1 MLVRLGVVA
10 CLFWL
15 HFAYATTLKI
25 INIVPFGS
33 SSVKI
38 LFNQEV
44 KKFKEVSLKNFK
56 SYLELEAILTI
67 PKKHYQ
73 FSKQSSITIA
83 QFSPKLARVVIS
95 HAPKMTY
102 EVKILKDKLY
112 VSIVEK
118 KPLVR
123 HQMAPKPP
131 KHHALKHPTPKPAPK
146 SIKKEAKE
154 KTPIKHAHS
163 KHAHS
168 PLNERSAK
176 KEIPKKEIPK
186 KEILKKEI
194 LKKEILKKEIPKK
207 EILKKEIPKK
217 EILKKEIPKKE
228 IPKKEILKKEIL
240 KKEILKK
247 EILKKEIPKKEILK
261 KEIPK
266 KEILKKEIP
275 KKEIPKKEILKKEIP
290 KKEILKKEILKK
302 EILKKEI
309 PKKEILKKEIPK
321 KEAENE
327 SKNQVFIAEKN
338 DTFIKTKRKK
348 HKKIVLDAGHGGKD
362 CGAMSANL
370 VCEKDIVLEVVK
382 FLHKELKKRGY
393 SVLLTRD
400 KDIYIDLVGRTEL
413 ANRKSADLFISV
425 HANSI
430 PKHSTSNAHGIETY
444 FLSTARSERARKVAE
459 QENKDDV
466 NLMDYFSKSLLLNS
480 LNTQRL
486 IVSNKLA
493 IDVQYGMLQS
503 IRKNY
508 PDVVDGGVREGPF
521 WVLAGALMPSI
532 LIEIGYNSHAIE
544 SKRIQSKP
552 YQKILAKG
560 IADGIDSFF
569 SKND

>member
-73 FSKQSSITIA
+73 FSKQSSITIV
-83 QFSPKLARVVIS
+83 QFSPKLARVVIGY
-95 HAPKMTY
+95 APKMTY
-102 EVKILKDKLY
+102 EVKIFKDKLY
-112 VSIVEK
+112 VSVVEK

-123 HQMAPKPP
+123 HQMAPNPP
-131 KHHALKHPTPKPAPK
+131 KHHALKHPTPKPTSK
-146 SIKKEAKE
+146 SIKKETKETKE

-186 KEILKKEI
+186 KEI
-194 LKKEILKKEIPKK
+194 P
-207 EILKKEIPKK
+207 
-217 EILKKEIPKKE
+217 KKEIPKKE
-228 IPKKEILKKEIL
+228 IPKKEI
-240 KKEILKK
+240 
-247 EILKKEIPKKEILK
+247 P
-261 KEIPK
+261 
-266 KEILKKEIP
+266 
-275 KKEIPKKEILKKEIP
+275 
-290 KKEILKKEILKK
+290 
-302 EILKKEI
+302 
-309 PKKEILKKEIPK
+309 KKEIPK

-338 DTFIKTKRKK
+338 DTSIKTKRKK

-400 KDIYIDLVGRTEL
+400 KDIYIDLVARTEL
-413 ANRKSADLFISV
+413 ANKKSADLFISV

-503 IRKNY
+503 VRKNY

>member
-1 MLVRLGVVA
+1 M
-10 CLFWL
+10 
-15 HFAYATTLKI
+15 HFACATTLKI

-38 LFNQEV
+38 SFNQEI

-102 EVKILKDKLY
+102 EIKILKDKLY

-118 KPLVR
+118 KPLTR
-123 HQMAPKPP
+123 HQMAPKPS
-131 KHHALKHPTPKPAPK
+131 KHHALKNQTPKPATK

-154 KTPIKHAHS
+154 AKEKTPTKHARS

-168 PLNERSAK
+168 QLNERSAK
-176 KEIPKKEIPK
+176 KEIPKKE
-186 KEILKKEI
+186 
-194 LKKEILKKEIPKK
+194 
-207 EILKKEIPKK
+207 
-217 EILKKEIPKKE
+217 
-228 IPKKEILKKEIL
+228 
-240 KKEILKK
+240 
-247 EILKKEIPKKEILK
+247 
-261 KEIPK
+261 
-266 KEILKKEIP
+266 
-275 KKEIPKKEILKKEIP
+275 
-290 KKEILKKEILKK
+290 
-302 EILKKEI
+302 
-309 PKKEILKKEIPK
+309 
-321 KEAENE
+321 AENE
-327 SKNQVFIAEKN
+327 GNNQVFIAEKN

-400 KDIYIDLVGRTEL
+400 KDIYIDLVARTEL
-413 ANRKSADLFISV
+413 ANKKSADLFISV

-430 PKHSTSNAHGIETY
+430 PKRSTSNAHGIETY

-459 QENKDDV
+459 QENKDNV

>member
-1 MLVRLGVVA
+1 M
-10 CLFWL
+10 WL

-25 INIVPFGS
+25 TNIVPFGS
-33 SSVKI
+33 SSVKVV
-38 LFNQEV
+38 FNQEI
-44 KKFKEVSLKNFK
+44 KKFKEVPLKNFK
-56 SYLELEAILTI
+56 SYLELEAVLTI

-73 FSKQSSITIA
+73 FSKQSFITIA
-83 QFSPKLARVVIS
+83 QFSPKLARVVIGY
-95 HAPKMTY
+95 APKMTY
-102 EVKILKDKLY
+102 EIKILKDKLY

-118 KPLVR
+118 KPLIR
-123 HQMAPKPP
+123 HQMALKPP
-131 KHHALKHPTPKPAPK
+131 KHHALKHTTPKPTPKP
-146 SIKKEAKE
+146 IKKEVKEVKE
-154 KTPIKHAHS
+154 KTPTKHAHS

-168 PLNERSAK
+168 PLNERSA
-176 KEIPKKEIPK
+176 
-186 KEILKKEI
+186 
-194 LKKEILKKEIPKK
+194 
-207 EILKKEIPKK
+207 
-217 EILKKEIPKKE
+217 
-228 IPKKEILKKEIL
+228 
-240 KKEILKK
+240 
-247 EILKKEIPKKEILK
+247 
-261 KEIPK
+261 
-266 KEILKKEIP
+266 
-275 KKEIPKKEILKKEIP
+275 
-290 KKEILKKEILKK
+290 
-302 EILKKEI
+302 
-309 PKKEILKKEIPK
+309 KKEIPK

-338 DTFIKTKRKK
+338 DTFIKTKHKK

-400 KDIYIDLVGRTEL
+400 KDIYIDLVARTEL
-413 ANRKSADLFISV
+413 ANKKSADLFISV

-430 PKHSTSNAHGIETY
+430 PKRSTSNAHGIETY

-466 NLMDYFSKSLLLNS
+466 NLMDYFSKSLFLNS

-503 IRKNY
+503 VRKNY

>member
-1 MLVRLGVVA
+1 M
-10 CLFWL
+10 

-25 INIVPFGS
+25 TNIVPFGS

-38 LFNQEV
+38 LFNQEI
-44 KKFKEVSLKNFK
+44 KKFKEVPLKNFK

-118 KPLVR
+118 KPLSR

-131 KHHALKHPTPKPAPK
+131 KHHALKHQALKPAPK
-146 SIKKEAKE
+146 SIKKEIKEVKE
-154 KTPIKHAHS
+154 KTPTKHARS

-168 PLNERSAK
+168 QLNERSA
-176 KEIPKKEIPK
+176 
-186 KEILKKEI
+186 
-194 LKKEILKKEIPKK
+194 
-207 EILKKEIPKK
+207 
-217 EILKKEIPKKE
+217 
-228 IPKKEILKKEIL
+228 
-240 KKEILKK
+240 
-247 EILKKEIPKKEILK
+247 
-261 KEIPK
+261 
-266 KEILKKEIP
+266 
-275 KKEIPKKEILKKEIP
+275 
-290 KKEILKKEILKK
+290 
-302 EILKKEI
+302 
-309 PKKEILKKEIPK
+309 KKEIPK

-338 DTFIKTKRKK
+338 DAFIKTKRKK

-400 KDIYIDLVGRTEL
+400 KDIYIDLVARTEL
-413 ANRKSADLFISV
+413 ANKKSADLFISV

-430 PKHSTSNAHGIETY
+430 PKRSTSNAHGIETY

-459 QENKDDV
+459 QENKDNV

>member
-10 CLFWL
+10 CLLWL
-15 HFAYATTLKI
+15 HFACATTLKI
-25 INIVPFGS
+25 TNIVPFGS

-38 LFNQEV
+38 SFNQEI
-44 KKFKEVSLKNFK
+44 KKFEEVPLKNFK
-56 SYLELEAILTI
+56 SYLELEAVLTI

-73 FSKQSSITIA
+73 FSKQSFITIA
-83 QFSPKLARVVIS
+83 QFSPKLARVVIGY
-95 HAPKMTY
+95 APKMTY
-102 EVKILKDKLY
+102 EIKILKDKLY

-118 KPLVR
+118 NPLIR

-131 KHHALKHPTPKPAPK
+131 KHHALKHPTPKP
-146 SIKKEAKE
+146 IKKEAKEAKE
-154 KTPIKHAHS
+154 KTPTKHAHS

-168 PLNERSAK
+168 QLNERSAK

-186 KEILKKEI
+186 KEI
-194 LKKEILKKEIPKK
+194 P
-207 EILKKEIPKK
+207 
-217 EILKKEIPKKE
+217 KKEIPKKE
-228 IPKKEILKKEIL
+228 IP
-240 KKEILKK
+240 
-247 EILKKEIPKKEILK
+247 
-261 KEIPK
+261 
-266 KEILKKEIP
+266 
-275 KKEIPKKEILKKEIP
+275 
-290 KKEILKKEILKK
+290 
-302 EILKKEI
+302 
-309 PKKEILKKEIPK
+309 KKEIPK

-338 DTFIKTKRKK
+338 DAFIKTKRKK

-400 KDIYIDLVGRTEL
+400 KDIYIDLVARTEL
-413 ANRKSADLFISV
+413 ANKKSADLFISV

-503 IRKNY
+503 VRKNY

>member
-10 CLFWL
+10 CLLWL

-25 INIVPFGS
+25 TNIVPFGS
-33 SSVKI
+33 SSVKMV
-38 LFNQEV
+38 FNQEI
-44 KKFKEVSLKNFK
+44 KKFKEVPLKNFK

-73 FSKQSSITIA
+73 FSKQSFITIA
-83 QFSPKLARVVIS
+83 QFSPKLARVVIGY
-95 HAPKMTY
+95 APKMTY
-102 EVKILKDKLY
+102 EIKILKNKLY

-118 KPLVR
+118 KPLIR
-123 HQMAPKPP
+123 HQMALKPP
-131 KHHALKHPTPKPAPK
+131 KHHALKHTTPKPTPKPIKKEAKK
-146 SIKKEAKE
+146 SKEAKE
-154 KTPIKHAHS
+154 KTPTKHAHS
-163 KHAHS
+163 KHVHS
-168 PLNERSAK
+168 PLNERSA
-176 KEIPKKEIPK
+176 
-186 KEILKKEI
+186 
-194 LKKEILKKEIPKK
+194 
-207 EILKKEIPKK
+207 
-217 EILKKEIPKKE
+217 
-228 IPKKEILKKEIL
+228 
-240 KKEILKK
+240 
-247 EILKKEIPKKEILK
+247 
-261 KEIPK
+261 
-266 KEILKKEIP
+266 
-275 KKEIPKKEILKKEIP
+275 
-290 KKEILKKEILKK
+290 
-302 EILKKEI
+302 
-309 PKKEILKKEIPK
+309 KKEIPK

-362 CGAMSANL
+362 CGAMSTNL

-400 KDIYIDLVGRTEL
+400 KDIYIDLVARTEL
-413 ANRKSADLFISV
+413 ANKKSADLFISV

-503 IRKNY
+503 VRKNY

>member
-38 LFNQEV
+38 SFNQEI

-118 KPLVR
+118 KPLTR

-131 KHHALKHPTPKPAPK
+131 KHRTLKHQTPKHQAPKPTPK

-154 KTPIKHAHS
+154 IKEKTPTKHARS
-163 KHAHS
+163 KHTHS
-168 PLNERSAK
+168 QLNERSA
-176 KEIPKKEIPK
+176 
-186 KEILKKEI
+186 
-194 LKKEILKKEIPKK
+194 
-207 EILKKEIPKK
+207 
-217 EILKKEIPKKE
+217 
-228 IPKKEILKKEIL
+228 
-240 KKEILKK
+240 
-247 EILKKEIPKKEILK
+247 
-261 KEIPK
+261 
-266 KEILKKEIP
+266 
-275 KKEIPKKEILKKEIP
+275 
-290 KKEILKKEILKK
+290 
-302 EILKKEI
+302 
-309 PKKEILKKEIPK
+309 KKEIPK

-338 DTFIKTKRKK
+338 DAFIKTKRKK

-400 KDIYIDLVGRTEL
+400 KDIYIDLVARTEL
-413 ANRKSADLFISV
+413 ANKKSADLFISV

-430 PKHSTSNAHGIETY
+430 PKRSTSNAHGIETY

-459 QENKDDV
+459 QENKDNV

-486 IVSNKLA
+486 VVSNKLA

-503 IRKNY
+503 VRKNY

>member
-10 CLFWL
+10 CLLWL

-25 INIVPFGS
+25 INVVPFGS

-38 LFNQEV
+38 VFNQEV
-44 KKFKEVSLKNFK
+44 KKFKEVSFKNFK

-123 HQMAPKPP
+123 HQMAPNPP

-154 KTPIKHAHS
+154 KTPTKHARS

-168 PLNERSAK
+168 PLNERNA
-176 KEIPKKEIPK
+176 
-186 KEILKKEI
+186 
-194 LKKEILKKEIPKK
+194 
-207 EILKKEIPKK
+207 
-217 EILKKEIPKKE
+217 
-228 IPKKEILKKEIL
+228 KKEILKKEIL

-247 EILKKEIPKKEILK
+247 EIL
-261 KEIPK
+261 
-266 KEILKKEIP
+266 
-275 KKEIPKKEILKKEIP
+275 
-290 KKEILKKEILKK
+290 
-302 EILKKEI
+302 
-309 PKKEILKKEIPK
+309 K

-400 KDIYIDLVGRTEL
+400 KDIYIDLVARTEL
-413 ANRKSADLFISV
+413 ANKKSADLFISV

-430 PKHSTSNAHGIETY
+430 PKRSTSNAHGIETY

>member
-1 MLVRLGVVA
+1 M
-10 CLFWL
+10 

-33 SSVKI
+33 SNVKI
-38 LFNQEV
+38 SFNQEI

-118 KPLVR
+118 KPLAK

-146 SIKKEAKE
+146 SIKKETKEAKE
-154 KTPIKHAHS
+154 KTPTKHAHS
-163 KHAHS
+163 KHTHS
-168 PLNERSAK
+168 QLNERSAK

-186 KEILKKEI
+186 KEI
-194 LKKEILKKEIPKK
+194 P
-207 EILKKEIPKK
+207 
-217 EILKKEIPKKE
+217 
-228 IPKKEILKKEIL
+228 
-240 KKEILKK
+240 
-247 EILKKEIPKKEILK
+247 
-261 KEIPK
+261 
-266 KEILKKEIP
+266 
-275 KKEIPKKEILKKEIP
+275 
-290 KKEILKKEILKK
+290 
-302 EILKKEI
+302 
-309 PKKEILKKEIPK
+309 KKEIPK

-338 DTFIKTKRKK
+338 DAFIKTKRKK

-400 KDIYIDLVGRTEL
+400 KDIYIDLVVRTEL
-413 ANRKSADLFISV
+413 ANKKSADLFISV

-430 PKHSTSNAHGIETY
+430 PKRSTSNAHGIETY

-459 QENKDDV
+459 QENKDNV

>member
-25 INIVPFGS
+25 TNIVPFGS

-38 LFNQEV
+38 VFNQEV

-56 SYLELEAILTI
+56 SYLELEAVLTI

-73 FSKQSSITIA
+73 FSKQSFITIA
-83 QFSPKLARVVIS
+83 QFSPKLARVVIGY
-95 HAPKMTY
+95 APKMTY
-102 EVKILKDKLY
+102 EIKILKDKLY
-112 VSIVEK
+112 ISIVEK
-118 KPLVR
+118 KPLTR
-123 HQMAPKPP
+123 HQMTPKPP
-131 KHHALKHPTPKPAPK
+131 KHHALKHTTPKPTPKP
-146 SIKKEAKE
+146 IKKEAKKSKETKE
-154 KTPIKHAHS
+154 KTPTKHAHS

-186 KEILKKEI
+186 KEI
-194 LKKEILKKEIPKK
+194 P
-207 EILKKEIPKK
+207 
-217 EILKKEIPKKE
+217 KKEIPKKE
-228 IPKKEILKKEIL
+228 IP
-240 KKEILKK
+240 
-247 EILKKEIPKKEILK
+247 
-261 KEIPK
+261 
-266 KEILKKEIP
+266 
-275 KKEIPKKEILKKEIP
+275 
-290 KKEILKKEILKK
+290 
-302 EILKKEI
+302 
-309 PKKEILKKEIPK
+309 KKEIPK

-338 DTFIKTKRKK
+338 DTLIKTKRKK

-400 KDIYIDLVGRTEL
+400 KDIYIDLVARTEL
-413 ANRKSADLFISV
+413 ANKKSADLFISV

-466 NLMDYFSKSLLLNS
+466 NLMDYFSKSLFLNS

-503 IRKNY
+503 VRKNY

>member
-44 KKFKEVSLKNFK
+44 KKFKEVSLKSFK

-73 FSKQSSITIA
+73 FSKQSFITIA

-102 EVKILKDKLY
+102 EIKILKDKLY

-131 KHHALKHPTPKPAPK
+131 KHHALKHPTPKPTPK

-163 KHAHS
+163 KHVHS
-168 PLNERSAK
+168 PLNERSA
-176 KEIPKKEIPK
+176 
-186 KEILKKEI
+186 
-194 LKKEILKKEIPKK
+194 
-207 EILKKEIPKK
+207 
-217 EILKKEIPKKE
+217 
-228 IPKKEILKKEIL
+228 
-240 KKEILKK
+240 
-247 EILKKEIPKKEILK
+247 
-261 KEIPK
+261 
-266 KEILKKEIP
+266 
-275 KKEIPKKEILKKEIP
+275 
-290 KKEILKKEILKK
+290 
-302 EILKKEI
+302 
-309 PKKEILKKEIPK
+309 KKEIPK

-338 DTFIKTKRKK
+338 DAFSKTKRKK

-430 PKHSTSNAHGIETY
+430 PKRSTSNAHGIETY

-503 IRKNY
+503 VRKNY

>member
-1 MLVRLGVVA
+1 M
-10 CLFWL
+10 

-25 INIVPFGS
+25 TNIVPFGS

-38 LFNQEV
+38 SFNQEI

-73 FSKQSSITIA
+73 FSKQSSITIV

-118 KPLVR
+118 KPLSR

-131 KHHALKHPTPKPAPK
+131 KHHALKHQAPKPAPK
-146 SIKKEAKE
+146 SIKKEVKEVKE
-154 KTPIKHAHS
+154 KTPTKHARS

-168 PLNERSAK
+168 QLNERSA
-176 KEIPKKEIPK
+176 
-186 KEILKKEI
+186 
-194 LKKEILKKEIPKK
+194 
-207 EILKKEIPKK
+207 
-217 EILKKEIPKKE
+217 
-228 IPKKEILKKEIL
+228 
-240 KKEILKK
+240 
-247 EILKKEIPKKEILK
+247 
-261 KEIPK
+261 
-266 KEILKKEIP
+266 
-275 KKEIPKKEILKKEIP
+275 
-290 KKEILKKEILKK
+290 
-302 EILKKEI
+302 
-309 PKKEILKKEIPK
+309 KKEIPK

-338 DTFIKTKRKK
+338 DAFIKTKHKK

-393 SVLLTRD
+393 GVLLTRD
-400 KDIYIDLVGRTEL
+400 KDIYIDLVARTEL

-430 PKHSTSNAHGIETY
+430 PKRSTSNAHGIETY

-459 QENKDDV
+459 QENKDNV

-503 IRKNY
+503 VRKNY

>member
-1 MLVRLGVVA
+1 M
-10 CLFWL
+10 
-15 HFAYATTLKI
+15 
-25 INIVPFGS
+25 PFGS
-33 SSVKI
+33 SSVKMV
-38 LFNQEV
+38 FNQEV

-56 SYLELEAILTI
+56 SYLELEAVLTI

-73 FSKQSSITIA
+73 FSKQSFITIA
-83 QFSPKLARVVIS
+83 QFSPKLARVVIGY
-95 HAPKMTY
+95 APKMTY

-118 KPLVR
+118 KPLIR

-131 KHHALKHPTPKPAPK
+131 KHHVLKHQTPKPTPKP
-146 SIKKEAKE
+146 IKKEAKKSKDTKE

-186 KEILKKEI
+186 KEI
-194 LKKEILKKEIPKK
+194 P
-207 EILKKEIPKK
+207 
-217 EILKKEIPKKE
+217 KKEIPKKE
-228 IPKKEILKKEIL
+228 IP
-240 KKEILKK
+240 
-247 EILKKEIPKKEILK
+247 
-261 KEIPK
+261 
-266 KEILKKEIP
+266 
-275 KKEIPKKEILKKEIP
+275 
-290 KKEILKKEILKK
+290 
-302 EILKKEI
+302 
-309 PKKEILKKEIPK
+309 KKEIPK

-400 KDIYIDLVGRTEL
+400 KDIYIDLVARTEL
-413 ANRKSADLFISV
+413 ANKKGADLFISV

-430 PKHSTSNAHGIETY
+430 PKRSTSNAHGIETY

-466 NLMDYFSKSLLLNS
+466 NLMDYFSKSLFLNS

-503 IRKNY
+503 VRKNY

>member
-38 LFNQEV
+38 SFNQEI

-118 KPLVR
+118 KPLTR

-131 KHHALKHPTPKPAPK
+131 KHHVLKHPTPKPAPK

-154 KTPIKHAHS
+154 AKEKMPTKHARS
-163 KHAHS
+163 KHTHS
-168 PLNERSAK
+168 RWNERSA
-176 KEIPKKEIPK
+176 
-186 KEILKKEI
+186 
-194 LKKEILKKEIPKK
+194 
-207 EILKKEIPKK
+207 
-217 EILKKEIPKKE
+217 
-228 IPKKEILKKEIL
+228 
-240 KKEILKK
+240 
-247 EILKKEIPKKEILK
+247 
-261 KEIPK
+261 
-266 KEILKKEIP
+266 
-275 KKEIPKKEILKKEIP
+275 
-290 KKEILKKEILKK
+290 
-302 EILKKEI
+302 
-309 PKKEILKKEIPK
+309 KKEIPK

-338 DTFIKTKRKK
+338 DAFIKPQRKK

-413 ANRKSADLFISV
+413 ANKKSADLFISV

-430 PKHSTSNAHGIETY
+430 PKRSTSNAHGIETY

-503 IRKNY
+503 VRKNY

>member
-10 CLFWL
+10 CLLWL
-15 HFAYATTLKI
+15 HFACATTLKI
-25 INIVPFGS
+25 TNIVPFGS

-44 KKFKEVSLKNFK
+44 KKFKEVPLKNFK
-56 SYLELEAILTI
+56 SYLELEAVLTI

-73 FSKQSSITIA
+73 FSKQSFITIA
-83 QFSPKLARVVIS
+83 QFSPKLARVVIGY
-95 HAPKMTY
+95 APKMTY
-102 EVKILKDKLY
+102 EIKILKDKLY

-118 KPLVR
+118 KPLIR
-123 HQMAPKPP
+123 HQMVLKPP
-131 KHHALKHPTPKPAPK
+131 KHHALKHTTPKPTPKP
-146 SIKKEAKE
+146 IKKEAKKSKETKE
-154 KTPIKHAHS
+154 KTPTKHAHS

-176 KEIPKKEIPK
+176 KEIPKKE
-186 KEILKKEI
+186 
-194 LKKEILKKEIPKK
+194 
-207 EILKKEIPKK
+207 
-217 EILKKEIPKKE
+217 
-228 IPKKEILKKEIL
+228 
-240 KKEILKK
+240 
-247 EILKKEIPKKEILK
+247 
-261 KEIPK
+261 
-266 KEILKKEIP
+266 
-275 KKEIPKKEILKKEIP
+275 
-290 KKEILKKEILKK
+290 
-302 EILKKEI
+302 
-309 PKKEILKKEIPK
+309 
-321 KEAENE
+321 AENE

-338 DTFIKTKRKK
+338 DTSIKTKRKK

-400 KDIYIDLVGRTEL
+400 KDIYIDLVARTEL
-413 ANRKSADLFISV
+413 ANKKSADLFISV

-430 PKHSTSNAHGIETY
+430 PKRSTSNAHGIETY

-466 NLMDYFSKSLLLNS
+466 NLMDYFSKSLFLNS

-503 IRKNY
+503 VRKNY

>member
-10 CLFWL
+10 CLLWL
-15 HFAYATTLKI
+15 HFACATTLKI

-38 LFNQEV
+38 SFNQEV
-44 KKFKEVSLKNFK
+44 KKFKEVPLKNFK

-73 FSKQSSITIA
+73 FSKQSFITIA
-83 QFSPKLARVVIS
+83 QFSPKLARVVIGY
-95 HAPKMTY
+95 APKMTY
-102 EVKILKDKLY
+102 EIKILKDKLY

-118 KPLVR
+118 KPLAR
-123 HQMAPKPP
+123 HQMVLKPP
-131 KHHALKHPTPKPAPK
+131 KHHALKHTTPKPTPKP
-146 SIKKEAKE
+146 IKKEAKKSKETKE
-154 KTPIKHAHS
+154 KTPTKHAHS

-176 KEIPKKEIPK
+176 KEIPKKE
-186 KEILKKEI
+186 
-194 LKKEILKKEIPKK
+194 
-207 EILKKEIPKK
+207 
-217 EILKKEIPKKE
+217 
-228 IPKKEILKKEIL
+228 
-240 KKEILKK
+240 
-247 EILKKEIPKKEILK
+247 
-261 KEIPK
+261 
-266 KEILKKEIP
+266 
-275 KKEIPKKEILKKEIP
+275 
-290 KKEILKKEILKK
+290 
-302 EILKKEI
+302 
-309 PKKEILKKEIPK
+309 
-321 KEAENE
+321 AENE
-327 SKNQVFIAEKN
+327 GKNQVFIAEKN
-338 DTFIKTKRKK
+338 DTSIKTKRKK

-413 ANRKSADLFISV
+413 ANKKSADLFISV

-430 PKHSTSNAHGIETY
+430 PKRSTSNAHGIETY

-466 NLMDYFSKSLLLNS
+466 NLMDYFSKSLFLNS

>member
-1 MLVRLGVVA
+1 M
-10 CLFWL
+10 

-38 LFNQEV
+38 SFNQEI

-67 PKKHYQ
+67 PKKYYQ

-112 VSIVEK
+112 VSIMEK
-118 KPLVR
+118 KPLTR

-131 KHHALKHPTPKPAPK
+131 KHRTLKHPTPKPAPK

-154 KTPIKHAHS
+154 VKEKTPTKHARS

-168 PLNERSAK
+168 QLNERSA
-176 KEIPKKEIPK
+176 
-186 KEILKKEI
+186 
-194 LKKEILKKEIPKK
+194 
-207 EILKKEIPKK
+207 
-217 EILKKEIPKKE
+217 
-228 IPKKEILKKEIL
+228 
-240 KKEILKK
+240 
-247 EILKKEIPKKEILK
+247 
-261 KEIPK
+261 
-266 KEILKKEIP
+266 
-275 KKEIPKKEILKKEIP
+275 
-290 KKEILKKEILKK
+290 
-302 EILKKEI
+302 
-309 PKKEILKKEIPK
+309 KKEIPK

-338 DTFIKTKRKK
+338 DASIKTKRKK

-400 KDIYIDLVGRTEL
+400 KDIYIDLVARTEL
-413 ANRKSADLFISV
+413 ANKKSADLFISV

-430 PKHSTSNAHGIETY
+430 PKRSTSNAHGIETY

-466 NLMDYFSKSLLLNS
+466 NLMDYFSRSLLLNS

-486 IVSNKLA
+486 IISNKLA

>member
-33 SSVKI
+33 SSVKMV
-38 LFNQEV
+38 FNQEI

-56 SYLELEAILTI
+56 SYLELEAVLTI

-102 EVKILKDKLY
+102 EIKILKDKLY

-118 KPLVR
+118 KPLTK
-123 HQMAPKPP
+123 HKIAPKPP
-131 KHHALKHPTPKPAPK
+131 KHPKHHDALKHQAPKPTPKP
-146 SIKKEAKE
+146 IKKEAKE
-154 KTPIKHAHS
+154 AKEKTLIKHAHS
-163 KHAHS
+163 KHVHS

-176 KEIPKKEIPK
+176 KEIPKKE
-186 KEILKKEI
+186 
-194 LKKEILKKEIPKK
+194 
-207 EILKKEIPKK
+207 
-217 EILKKEIPKKE
+217 
-228 IPKKEILKKEIL
+228 
-240 KKEILKK
+240 
-247 EILKKEIPKKEILK
+247 
-261 KEIPK
+261 
-266 KEILKKEIP
+266 
-275 KKEIPKKEILKKEIP
+275 
-290 KKEILKKEILKK
+290 
-302 EILKKEI
+302 
-309 PKKEILKKEIPK
+309 
-321 KEAENE
+321 AENE
-327 SKNQVFIAEKN
+327 GKNPIFIAEKN

-430 PKHSTSNAHGIETY
+430 PKRSTSNAHGIETY

-466 NLMDYFSKSLLLNS
+466 NLMDYFSKSLFLNS

-503 IRKNY
+503 VRKNY

>member
-10 CLFWL
+10 CLLWL

-25 INIVPFGS
+25 TNIVPFGS

-38 LFNQEV
+38 SFNQEV

-56 SYLELEAILTI
+56 SYLELEAVLTI

-83 QFSPKLARVVIS
+83 QFSPKLARVVIGY
-95 HAPKMTY
+95 APKMTY
-102 EVKILKDKLY
+102 EIKILKDKLY

-118 KPLVR
+118 KPLIR
-123 HQMAPKPP
+123 HQMVLKPP
-131 KHHALKHPTPKPAPK
+131 KHHALKHTTPKPTPKP
-146 SIKKEAKE
+146 IKKEAKKSKDTKE
-154 KTPIKHAHS
+154 KTPTKHARS

-186 KEILKKEI
+186 KEI
-194 LKKEILKKEIPKK
+194 P
-207 EILKKEIPKK
+207 
-217 EILKKEIPKKE
+217 
-228 IPKKEILKKEIL
+228 
-240 KKEILKK
+240 
-247 EILKKEIPKKEILK
+247 
-261 KEIPK
+261 
-266 KEILKKEIP
+266 
-275 KKEIPKKEILKKEIP
+275 
-290 KKEILKKEILKK
+290 
-302 EILKKEI
+302 
-309 PKKEILKKEIPK
+309 KKEIPK

-400 KDIYIDLVGRTEL
+400 KDIYIDLVARTEL
-413 ANRKSADLFISV
+413 ANKKSADLFISV

-503 IRKNY
+503 VRKNY

>member
-10 CLFWL
+10 CLLWL

-25 INIVPFGS
+25 TNIVPFGS

-38 LFNQEV
+38 SFNQEV

-56 SYLELEAILTI
+56 SYLELEAVLTI

-73 FSKQSSITIA
+73 FSKQSFITIA

-102 EVKILKDKLY
+102 EIKILKDKLY

-118 KPLVR
+118 KPLIR
-123 HQMAPKPP
+123 HQMALKPP
-131 KHHALKHPTPKPAPK
+131 KHHALKHQVPKPTPKP
-146 SIKKEAKE
+146 IKKEAKKSKE
-154 KTPIKHAHS
+154 KTLTKHVHS
-163 KHAHS
+163 KHVHS
-168 PLNERSAK
+168 PLNERSA
-176 KEIPKKEIPK
+176 
-186 KEILKKEI
+186 
-194 LKKEILKKEIPKK
+194 
-207 EILKKEIPKK
+207 
-217 EILKKEIPKKE
+217 
-228 IPKKEILKKEIL
+228 
-240 KKEILKK
+240 
-247 EILKKEIPKKEILK
+247 
-261 KEIPK
+261 
-266 KEILKKEIP
+266 
-275 KKEIPKKEILKKEIP
+275 
-290 KKEILKKEILKK
+290 
-302 EILKKEI
+302 
-309 PKKEILKKEIPK
+309 KKEIPK

-338 DTFIKTKRKK
+338 DTSIKTKRKK

-400 KDIYIDLVGRTEL
+400 KDIYIDLVARTEL
-413 ANRKSADLFISV
+413 ANKKGADLFISV

-430 PKHSTSNAHGIETY
+430 PKRSTSNAHGIETY

-466 NLMDYFSKSLLLNS
+466 NLMDYFSKSLFLNS

-503 IRKNY
+503 VRKNY

>member
-25 INIVPFGS
+25 TNIVPFGS
-33 SSVKI
+33 SSVKMV
-38 LFNQEV
+38 FNQEI

-73 FSKQSSITIA
+73 FSKQSFITIA
-83 QFSPKLARVVIS
+83 QFSPKLARVVIGY
-95 HAPKMTY
+95 APKMTY
-102 EVKILKDKLY
+102 EIKVLKDKLY

-123 HQMAPKPP
+123 HQMVLKPP
-131 KHHALKHPTPKPAPK
+131 KHHALKHQTLKPAPK
-146 SIKKEAKE
+146 PIKKEAKKSKDTKE

-163 KHAHS
+163 KHVHS
-168 PLNERSAK
+168 PLNERSA
-176 KEIPKKEIPK
+176 
-186 KEILKKEI
+186 
-194 LKKEILKKEIPKK
+194 
-207 EILKKEIPKK
+207 
-217 EILKKEIPKKE
+217 
-228 IPKKEILKKEIL
+228 
-240 KKEILKK
+240 
-247 EILKKEIPKKEILK
+247 
-261 KEIPK
+261 
-266 KEILKKEIP
+266 
-275 KKEIPKKEILKKEIP
+275 
-290 KKEILKKEILKK
+290 
-302 EILKKEI
+302 
-309 PKKEILKKEIPK
+309 KKEIPK

-338 DTFIKTKRKK
+338 DTLIKTKRKK

-400 KDIYIDLVGRTEL
+400 KDIYIDLVARTEL
-413 ANRKSADLFISV
+413 ANKKSADLFISV

-466 NLMDYFSKSLLLNS
+466 NLMDYFSKSLFLNS

-503 IRKNY
+503 VRKNY

>member
-38 LFNQEV
+38 SFNQEI

-83 QFSPKLARVVIS
+83 QFSPKLVRVVIS

-118 KPLVR
+118 KPLTR

-131 KHHALKHPTPKPAPK
+131 KHHALKHQTPKPAPK

-154 KTPIKHAHS
+154 IKEKTPTKHARS
-163 KHAHS
+163 KHTHS
-168 PLNERSAK
+168 QLNERSA
-176 KEIPKKEIPK
+176 
-186 KEILKKEI
+186 
-194 LKKEILKKEIPKK
+194 
-207 EILKKEIPKK
+207 
-217 EILKKEIPKKE
+217 
-228 IPKKEILKKEIL
+228 
-240 KKEILKK
+240 
-247 EILKKEIPKKEILK
+247 
-261 KEIPK
+261 
-266 KEILKKEIP
+266 
-275 KKEIPKKEILKKEIP
+275 
-290 KKEILKKEILKK
+290 
-302 EILKKEI
+302 
-309 PKKEILKKEIPK
+309 KKEIPK

-338 DTFIKTKRKK
+338 DAFIKTKRKK

-400 KDIYIDLVGRTEL
+400 KDIYIDLVARTEL
-413 ANRKSADLFISV
+413 ANKKSADLFISV

-430 PKHSTSNAHGIETY
+430 PKRSTSNAHGIETY

-459 QENKDDV
+459 QENKDNV

-503 IRKNY
+503 VRKNY

>member
-1 MLVRLGVVA
+1 M
-10 CLFWL
+10 
-15 HFAYATTLKI
+15 HFACATTLKI

-38 LFNQEV
+38 SFNQEI

-112 VSIVEK
+112 VSIMEK
-118 KPLVR
+118 KPLTR

-131 KHHALKHPTPKPAPK
+131 KHRTLKHQTPKPAPK

-154 KTPIKHAHS
+154 VKEKTPTKHAHS

-168 PLNERSAK
+168 QLNERSA
-176 KEIPKKEIPK
+176 
-186 KEILKKEI
+186 
-194 LKKEILKKEIPKK
+194 
-207 EILKKEIPKK
+207 
-217 EILKKEIPKKE
+217 
-228 IPKKEILKKEIL
+228 
-240 KKEILKK
+240 
-247 EILKKEIPKKEILK
+247 
-261 KEIPK
+261 
-266 KEILKKEIP
+266 
-275 KKEIPKKEILKKEIP
+275 
-290 KKEILKKEILKK
+290 
-302 EILKKEI
+302 
-309 PKKEILKKEIPK
+309 KKEIPK

-338 DTFIKTKRKK
+338 DASIKTKRKK

-400 KDIYIDLVGRTEL
+400 KDIYIDLVARTEL
-413 ANRKSADLFISV
+413 ANKKSADLFISV

-430 PKHSTSNAHGIETY
+430 PKRSTSNAHGIETY

-459 QENKDDV
+459 QENKDNV

-503 IRKNY
+503 VRKNY

>member
-25 INIVPFGS
+25 TNIVPFGS

-38 LFNQEV
+38 VFNQEV
-44 KKFKEVSLKNFK
+44 KKFKEVPLKNFK
-56 SYLELEAILTI
+56 SYLELEAVLTI

-73 FSKQSSITIA
+73 FSKQSFITIA
-83 QFSPKLARVVIS
+83 QFSPKLARVVIGY
-95 HAPKMTY
+95 APKMTY
-102 EVKILKDKLY
+102 EVKILKNKLY

-118 KPLVR
+118 KPLIR
-123 HQMAPKPP
+123 HQMALKPP
-131 KHHALKHPTPKPAPK
+131 KHHALKHTTPKPAPK
-146 SIKKEAKE
+146 PIKKEAKE
-154 KTPIKHAHS
+154 VKEKTPTKHAHS

-168 PLNERSAK
+168 PLNERNA
-176 KEIPKKEIPK
+176 
-186 KEILKKEI
+186 
-194 LKKEILKKEIPKK
+194 
-207 EILKKEIPKK
+207 
-217 EILKKEIPKKE
+217 
-228 IPKKEILKKEIL
+228 
-240 KKEILKK
+240 
-247 EILKKEIPKKEILK
+247 
-261 KEIPK
+261 
-266 KEILKKEIP
+266 
-275 KKEIPKKEILKKEIP
+275 
-290 KKEILKKEILKK
+290 
-302 EILKKEI
+302 
-309 PKKEILKKEIPK
+309 KKEIPK

-327 SKNQVFIAEKN
+327 SKNQVFIAERN

-400 KDIYIDLVGRTEL
+400 KDIYIDLVARTEL
-413 ANRKSADLFISV
+413 ANKKSADLFISV

-430 PKHSTSNAHGIETY
+430 PKRSTSNAHGIETY

-466 NLMDYFSKSLLLNS
+466 NLMDYFSKSLFLNS

-503 IRKNY
+503 VRKNY

>member
-1 MLVRLGVVA
+1 M
-10 CLFWL
+10 

-38 LFNQEV
+38 SFNQEI

-73 FSKQSSITIA
+73 FSKQSFITIA
-83 QFSPKLARVVIS
+83 QFSPKLVRVVIS

-118 KPLVR
+118 KPLSR

-154 KTPIKHAHS
+154 AKEKTPTKHACS

-168 PLNERSAK
+168 QWNERSA
-176 KEIPKKEIPK
+176 
-186 KEILKKEI
+186 
-194 LKKEILKKEIPKK
+194 
-207 EILKKEIPKK
+207 
-217 EILKKEIPKKE
+217 
-228 IPKKEILKKEIL
+228 
-240 KKEILKK
+240 
-247 EILKKEIPKKEILK
+247 
-261 KEIPK
+261 
-266 KEILKKEIP
+266 
-275 KKEIPKKEILKKEIP
+275 
-290 KKEILKKEILKK
+290 
-302 EILKKEI
+302 
-309 PKKEILKKEIPK
+309 KKEIPK

-400 KDIYIDLVGRTEL
+400 KDIYIDLVARTEL
-413 ANRKSADLFISV
+413 ANKKSADLFISV

-430 PKHSTSNAHGIETY
+430 PKRSTSNAHGIETY

-459 QENKDDV
+459 QENKDNV

-503 IRKNY
+503 VRKNY

>member
-1 MLVRLGVVA
+1 M
-10 CLFWL
+10 

-25 INIVPFGS
+25 TNIVPFGS
-33 SSVKI
+33 SSVKMV
-38 LFNQEV
+38 FNQEI
-44 KKFKEVSLKNFK
+44 KKFKEVPLKNFK

-73 FSKQSSITIA
+73 FSKQSFITIA
-83 QFSPKLARVVIS
+83 QFSPKLARVVIGY
-95 HAPKMTY
+95 APKMTY
-102 EVKILKDKLY
+102 EIKILKNKLY

-118 KPLVR
+118 KPLIR
-123 HQMAPKPP
+123 HQIAPKPP
-131 KHHALKHPTPKPAPK
+131 KHHALKHQKPKPAPK
-146 SIKKEAKE
+146 PIKKEAKKSKEAKE
-154 KTPIKHAHS
+154 KTPTKHAHS
-163 KHAHS
+163 KHVHS
-168 PLNERSAK
+168 PLNERSA
-176 KEIPKKEIPK
+176 
-186 KEILKKEI
+186 
-194 LKKEILKKEIPKK
+194 
-207 EILKKEIPKK
+207 
-217 EILKKEIPKKE
+217 
-228 IPKKEILKKEIL
+228 
-240 KKEILKK
+240 
-247 EILKKEIPKKEILK
+247 
-261 KEIPK
+261 
-266 KEILKKEIP
+266 
-275 KKEIPKKEILKKEIP
+275 
-290 KKEILKKEILKK
+290 
-302 EILKKEI
+302 
-309 PKKEILKKEIPK
+309 KKEIPK

-327 SKNQVFIAEKN
+327 SKNQVFIIEKN

-430 PKHSTSNAHGIETY
+430 PKRSTSNAHGIETY

-508 PDVVDGGVREGPF
+508 PDVMDGGVREGPF

>member
-1 MLVRLGVVA
+1 M
-10 CLFWL
+10 

-38 LFNQEV
+38 SFNQEI

-118 KPLVR
+118 KPLSR

-131 KHHALKHPTPKPAPK
+131 KHQTLKHQAPKPAPK

-154 KTPIKHAHS
+154 AKEKTPTKHARS
-163 KHAHS
+163 KHTHS
-168 PLNERSAK
+168 QLNERSAK
-176 KEIPKKEIPK
+176 KEIPKKE
-186 KEILKKEI
+186 
-194 LKKEILKKEIPKK
+194 
-207 EILKKEIPKK
+207 
-217 EILKKEIPKKE
+217 
-228 IPKKEILKKEIL
+228 
-240 KKEILKK
+240 
-247 EILKKEIPKKEILK
+247 
-261 KEIPK
+261 
-266 KEILKKEIP
+266 
-275 KKEIPKKEILKKEIP
+275 
-290 KKEILKKEILKK
+290 
-302 EILKKEI
+302 
-309 PKKEILKKEIPK
+309 
-321 KEAENE
+321 AENE
-327 SKNQVFIAEKN
+327 GKNQVFIAEKN
-338 DTFIKTKRKK
+338 DAFIKTKRKK

-400 KDIYIDLVGRTEL
+400 KDIYIDLVARTEL
-413 ANRKSADLFISV
+413 ANKKSADLFISV

-430 PKHSTSNAHGIETY
+430 PKRSTSNAHGIETY

-459 QENKDDV
+459 QENKDNV

>member
-15 HFAYATTLKI
+15 HFACATTLKI

-38 LFNQEV
+38 SFNQEI

-102 EVKILKDKLY
+102 EIKILKDKLY

-118 KPLVR
+118 KPLTR

-131 KHHALKHPTPKPAPK
+131 KHHVLKHPTPKPAPK

-154 KTPIKHAHS
+154 IKEKTPTKHAHS
-163 KHAHS
+163 KHTHS
-168 PLNERSAK
+168 QLNERST
-176 KEIPKKEIPK
+176 
-186 KEILKKEI
+186 
-194 LKKEILKKEIPKK
+194 
-207 EILKKEIPKK
+207 
-217 EILKKEIPKKE
+217 
-228 IPKKEILKKEIL
+228 
-240 KKEILKK
+240 
-247 EILKKEIPKKEILK
+247 
-261 KEIPK
+261 
-266 KEILKKEIP
+266 
-275 KKEIPKKEILKKEIP
+275 
-290 KKEILKKEILKK
+290 
-302 EILKKEI
+302 
-309 PKKEILKKEIPK
+309 KKEIPK

-327 SKNQVFIAEKN
+327 GKNQVFIAEKN
-338 DTFIKTKRKK
+338 DASIKTKRKK

-400 KDIYIDLVGRTEL
+400 KDIYIDLVARTEL
-413 ANRKSADLFISV
+413 ANKKSADLFISV

-430 PKHSTSNAHGIETY
+430 PKRSTSNAHGIETY

-459 QENKDDV
+459 QENKDNV

-503 IRKNY
+503 VRKNY

>member
-1 MLVRLGVVA
+1 M
-10 CLFWL
+10 
-15 HFAYATTLKI
+15 HFACATTLKI
-25 INIVPFGS
+25 TNIVPFGS

-38 LFNQEV
+38 SFNQEI

-102 EVKILKDKLY
+102 EIKILKDKLY

-118 KPLVR
+118 KPLAK
-123 HQMAPKPP
+123 HQMVPKPP
-131 KHHALKHPTPKPAPK
+131 KHHVLKHQTPKPTPKP
-146 SIKKEAKE
+146 IKKEAKEAKEAKE
-154 KTPIKHAHS
+154 KTPTKHARS
-163 KHAHS
+163 KHTHS
-168 PLNERSAK
+168 PLNKRSAK
-176 KEIPKKEIPK
+176 KEI
-186 KEILKKEI
+186 L
-194 LKKEILKKEIPKK
+194 
-207 EILKKEIPKK
+207 
-217 EILKKEIPKKE
+217 
-228 IPKKEILKKEIL
+228 
-240 KKEILKK
+240 
-247 EILKKEIPKKEILK
+247 
-261 KEIPK
+261 
-266 KEILKKEIP
+266 
-275 KKEIPKKEILKKEIP
+275 
-290 KKEILKKEILKK
+290 
-302 EILKKEI
+302 
-309 PKKEILKKEIPK
+309 K

-327 SKNQVFIAEKN
+327 SKNQVFIAEKK
-338 DTFIKTKRKK
+338 DTSIKTKRKK

-400 KDIYIDLVGRTEL
+400 KDIYIDLVARTEL

-430 PKHSTSNAHGIETY
+430 PKRSISNAHGIETY

>member
-15 HFAYATTLKI
+15 HYAYATTLKI
-25 INIVPFGS
+25 TNVVPFGS
-33 SSVKI
+33 SSVKMV
-38 LFNQEV
+38 FNQEV

-56 SYLELEAILTI
+56 SYLELEAVLTI

-73 FSKQSSITIA
+73 FSKQSFITIA
-83 QFSPKLARVVIS
+83 QFSPKLARVVIGY
-95 HAPKMTY
+95 APKMTY

-112 VSIVEK
+112 VSIMEK
-118 KPLVR
+118 KPLIR
-123 HQMAPKPP
+123 HQITPKPP
-131 KHHALKHPTPKPAPK
+131 KHHALKHQTPKPTPKP
-146 SIKKEAKE
+146 IKKEAKEAKE
-154 KTPIKHAHS
+154 KTPTKHARS
-163 KHAHS
+163 KHTHS

-176 KEIPKKEIPK
+176 KEIPKKEIP
-186 KEILKKEI
+186 
-194 LKKEILKKEIPKK
+194 
-207 EILKKEIPKK
+207 
-217 EILKKEIPKKE
+217 
-228 IPKKEILKKEIL
+228 
-240 KKEILKK
+240 
-247 EILKKEIPKKEILK
+247 
-261 KEIPK
+261 
-266 KEILKKEIP
+266 
-275 KKEIPKKEILKKEIP
+275 
-290 KKEILKKEILKK
+290 
-302 EILKKEI
+302 
-309 PKKEILKKEIPK
+309 KKEIPK

-382 FLHKELKKRGY
+382 FLYKELKKRGY

-400 KDIYIDLVGRTEL
+400 KDIYIDLVARTEL
-413 ANRKSADLFISV
+413 ANKKGADLFISV

-466 NLMDYFSKSLLLNS
+466 NLMDYFSKSLFLNS

-503 IRKNY
+503 VRKNY

>member
-38 LFNQEV
+38 SFNQEI

-118 KPLVR
+118 KPLSR

-154 KTPIKHAHS
+154 AKEKTPTKHAHS

-168 PLNERSAK
+168 QLNERSAK

-186 KEILKKEI
+186 KEI
-194 LKKEILKKEIPKK
+194 
-207 EILKKEIPKK
+207 
-217 EILKKEIPKKE
+217 PKKE
-228 IPKKEILKKEIL
+228 IP
-240 KKEILKK
+240 
-247 EILKKEIPKKEILK
+247 
-261 KEIPK
+261 
-266 KEILKKEIP
+266 
-275 KKEIPKKEILKKEIP
+275 
-290 KKEILKKEILKK
+290 
-302 EILKKEI
+302 
-309 PKKEILKKEIPK
+309 KKEIPK

-338 DTFIKTKRKK
+338 DASIKTKRKK

-400 KDIYIDLVGRTEL
+400 KDIYIDLVARTEL
-413 ANRKSADLFISV
+413 ANKKSADLFISV

-430 PKHSTSNAHGIETY
+430 PKRSTSNAHGIETY

-459 QENKDDV
+459 QENKDNV

>member
-1 MLVRLGVVA
+1 M
-10 CLFWL
+10 

-118 KPLVR
+118 KPLSR
-123 HQMAPKPP
+123 HQMVPKPP
-131 KHHALKHPTPKPAPK
+131 KHHALKHQVLKPAPK
-146 SIKKEAKE
+146 PIKKEAKE
-154 KTPIKHAHS
+154 VKEKTPTKHARS
-163 KHAHS
+163 KHTHS
-168 PLNERSAK
+168 QLNERSAK
-176 KEIPKKEIPK
+176 KEIPKKE
-186 KEILKKEI
+186 
-194 LKKEILKKEIPKK
+194 
-207 EILKKEIPKK
+207 
-217 EILKKEIPKKE
+217 
-228 IPKKEILKKEIL
+228 
-240 KKEILKK
+240 
-247 EILKKEIPKKEILK
+247 
-261 KEIPK
+261 
-266 KEILKKEIP
+266 
-275 KKEIPKKEILKKEIP
+275 
-290 KKEILKKEILKK
+290 
-302 EILKKEI
+302 
-309 PKKEILKKEIPK
+309 
-321 KEAENE
+321 AENE
-327 SKNQVFIAEKN
+327 GKNQVFIAEKN
-338 DTFIKTKRKK
+338 DAFIKTKRKK

-400 KDIYIDLVGRTEL
+400 KDIYIDLVARTEL
-413 ANRKSADLFISV
+413 ANKKSADLFISV

-430 PKHSTSNAHGIETY
+430 PKRSTSNAHGIETY

-459 QENKDDV
+459 QENKDNV

>member
-15 HFAYATTLKI
+15 HYAYATTLKI
-25 INIVPFGS
+25 TNIVPFGS
-33 SSVKI
+33 SSVKMV
-38 LFNQEV
+38 FNQEI
-44 KKFKEVSLKNFK
+44 KKFKEVPLKNFK

-73 FSKQSSITIA
+73 FSKQSFITIA
-83 QFSPKLARVVIS
+83 QFSPKLARVVIGYD
-95 HAPKMTY
+95 PKMTY

-112 VSIVEK
+112 VSIMEK
-118 KPLVR
+118 KPLIR
-123 HQMAPKPP
+123 HQMTPKPP
-131 KHHALKHPTPKPAPK
+131 KHHALKHQTLKPTPKP
-146 SIKKEAKE
+146 IKKEAKKTKE
-154 KTPIKHAHS
+154 KTSTKHAHS

-176 KEIPKKEIPK
+176 KEIPKKE
-186 KEILKKEI
+186 
-194 LKKEILKKEIPKK
+194 
-207 EILKKEIPKK
+207 
-217 EILKKEIPKKE
+217 
-228 IPKKEILKKEIL
+228 
-240 KKEILKK
+240 
-247 EILKKEIPKKEILK
+247 
-261 KEIPK
+261 
-266 KEILKKEIP
+266 
-275 KKEIPKKEILKKEIP
+275 
-290 KKEILKKEILKK
+290 
-302 EILKKEI
+302 
-309 PKKEILKKEIPK
+309 
-321 KEAENE
+321 AENE
-327 SKNQVFIAEKN
+327 NKNPIFIIEKN
-338 DTFIKTKRKK
+338 DTWIKTKRKK

-400 KDIYIDLVGRTEL
+400 KDIYIDLVARTEL
-413 ANRKSADLFISV
+413 ANKKSADLFISV

-430 PKHSTSNAHGIETY
+430 PKRSTSNAHGIETY

-459 QENKDDV
+459 QENRDDV
-466 NLMDYFSKSLLLNS
+466 NLMDYFSKSLFLNS

-503 IRKNY
+503 VRKNY

>member
-1 MLVRLGVVA
+1 M
-10 CLFWL
+10 

-38 LFNQEV
+38 LFNQEI

-112 VSIVEK
+112 VSVVEK

-123 HQMAPKPP
+123 HQMASKPP
-131 KHHALKHPTPKPAPK
+131 KHHALKHQTPKPTPK

-154 KTPIKHAHS
+154 AKEKTPTKHARS

-168 PLNERSAK
+168 QWNERSAK
-176 KEIPKKEIPK
+176 KEI
-186 KEILKKEI
+186 L
-194 LKKEILKKEIPKK
+194 
-207 EILKKEIPKK
+207 
-217 EILKKEIPKKE
+217 
-228 IPKKEILKKEIL
+228 
-240 KKEILKK
+240 
-247 EILKKEIPKKEILK
+247 
-261 KEIPK
+261 
-266 KEILKKEIP
+266 
-275 KKEIPKKEILKKEIP
+275 
-290 KKEILKKEILKK
+290 
-302 EILKKEI
+302 
-309 PKKEILKKEIPK
+309 K

-338 DTFIKTKRKK
+338 DAFIKTKHKK

-413 ANRKSADLFISV
+413 ANKKSADLFISV

-503 IRKNY
+503 VRKNY

>member
-25 INIVPFGS
+25 ISIVPFGS

-56 SYLELEAILTI
+56 SYLELEAVLTI

-102 EVKILKDKLY
+102 EIKILKDKLY

-118 KPLVR
+118 KPLIR
-123 HQMAPKPP
+123 HQMVLKPPP
-131 KHHALKHPTPKPAPK
+131 KHHALKHTTPKPTPKP
-146 SIKKEAKE
+146 IKKEAKKSKETKE
-154 KTPIKHAHS
+154 KTPTKHAHS

-168 PLNERSAK
+168 PLNERSA
-176 KEIPKKEIPK
+176 
-186 KEILKKEI
+186 
-194 LKKEILKKEIPKK
+194 
-207 EILKKEIPKK
+207 
-217 EILKKEIPKKE
+217 
-228 IPKKEILKKEIL
+228 
-240 KKEILKK
+240 
-247 EILKKEIPKKEILK
+247 
-261 KEIPK
+261 
-266 KEILKKEIP
+266 
-275 KKEIPKKEILKKEIP
+275 
-290 KKEILKKEILKK
+290 
-302 EILKKEI
+302 
-309 PKKEILKKEIPK
+309 KKEIPK

-400 KDIYIDLVGRTEL
+400 KDIYIDLVARTEL
-413 ANRKSADLFISV
+413 ANKKSADLFISV

-503 IRKNY
+503 VRKNY

>member
-38 LFNQEV
+38 SFNQEI

-102 EVKILKDKLY
+102 EIKILKDKLY

-118 KPLVR
+118 KPLNK
-123 HQMAPKPP
+123 HQMAPNPP

-146 SIKKEAKE
+146 SIKKEVKEVKE
-154 KTPIKHAHS
+154 KTPTKHERS
-163 KHAHS
+163 KHTHS
-168 PLNERSAK
+168 QLNERSA
-176 KEIPKKEIPK
+176 
-186 KEILKKEI
+186 
-194 LKKEILKKEIPKK
+194 
-207 EILKKEIPKK
+207 
-217 EILKKEIPKKE
+217 
-228 IPKKEILKKEIL
+228 
-240 KKEILKK
+240 
-247 EILKKEIPKKEILK
+247 
-261 KEIPK
+261 
-266 KEILKKEIP
+266 
-275 KKEIPKKEILKKEIP
+275 
-290 KKEILKKEILKK
+290 
-302 EILKKEI
+302 
-309 PKKEILKKEIPK
+309 KKEIPK

-338 DTFIKTKRKK
+338 DASIKTKRKK

-400 KDIYIDLVGRTEL
+400 KDIYIDLVARTEL
-413 ANRKSADLFISV
+413 ANKKSADLFISV

-430 PKHSTSNAHGIETY
+430 PKRSTSNAHGIETY

-466 NLMDYFSKSLLLNS
+466 NLMDYFSRSLLLNS

-486 IVSNKLA
+486 IISNKLA

>member
-38 LFNQEV
+38 SFNQEI

-56 SYLELEAILTI
+56 SYLELEAVLTI

-73 FSKQSSITIA
+73 FSKQSFITIA

-118 KPLVR
+118 KPLIR
-123 HQMAPKPP
+123 HQMVLKPP
-131 KHHALKHPTPKPAPK
+131 KHHALKHTTPKPTPKP
-146 SIKKEAKE
+146 IKKEAKKSKETKE
-154 KTPIKHAHS
+154 KTPTKHAHS

-168 PLNERSAK
+168 PLNERST
-176 KEIPKKEIPK
+176 K
-186 KEILKKEI
+186 KEIL
-194 LKKEILKKEIPKK
+194 
-207 EILKKEIPKK
+207 
-217 EILKKEIPKKE
+217 
-228 IPKKEILKKEIL
+228 
-240 KKEILKK
+240 
-247 EILKKEIPKKEILK
+247 
-261 KEIPK
+261 
-266 KEILKKEIP
+266 
-275 KKEIPKKEILKKEIP
+275 
-290 KKEILKKEILKK
+290 
-302 EILKKEI
+302 
-309 PKKEILKKEIPK
+309 K

-338 DTFIKTKRKK
+338 DTFIKTKHKK

-400 KDIYIDLVGRTEL
+400 KDIYIDLVARTEL
-413 ANRKSADLFISV
+413 ANKKSADLFISV

-430 PKHSTSNAHGIETY
+430 PKRSTSNAHGIETY

-466 NLMDYFSKSLLLNS
+466 NLMDYFSKSLFLNS

-503 IRKNY
+503 VRKNY

>member
-15 HFAYATTLKI
+15 HFACATTLKI
-25 INIVPFGS
+25 TNIVPFGS
-33 SSVKI
+33 SSVKMV
-38 LFNQEV
+38 FNQEI
-44 KKFKEVSLKNFK
+44 KKFKEVPLKNFK
-56 SYLELEAILTI
+56 SYLELEAVLTI

-73 FSKQSSITIA
+73 FSKQSSITIV
-83 QFSPKLARVVIS
+83 QFSPKLVRVVIS
-95 HAPKMTY
+95 YAPKMTY
-102 EVKILKDKLY
+102 EIKTLKDKLY

-131 KHHALKHPTPKPAPK
+131 KHHALKHHTPKPAPK
-146 SIKKEAKE
+146 SIKKETKE

-163 KHAHS
+163 KHVHS

-176 KEIPKKEIPK
+176 KEIPKKE
-186 KEILKKEI
+186 
-194 LKKEILKKEIPKK
+194 
-207 EILKKEIPKK
+207 
-217 EILKKEIPKKE
+217 
-228 IPKKEILKKEIL
+228 
-240 KKEILKK
+240 
-247 EILKKEIPKKEILK
+247 
-261 KEIPK
+261 
-266 KEILKKEIP
+266 
-275 KKEIPKKEILKKEIP
+275 
-290 KKEILKKEILKK
+290 
-302 EILKKEI
+302 
-309 PKKEILKKEIPK
+309 
-321 KEAENE
+321 AENE
-327 SKNQVFIAEKN
+327 SKNPIFIAEKN
-338 DTFIKTKRKK
+338 DTFIKTKHKK

-400 KDIYIDLVGRTEL
+400 KDIYIDLVARTEL
-413 ANRKSADLFISV
+413 ANKKSADLFISV

-430 PKHSTSNAHGIETY
+430 PKRSTSNAHGIETY

-486 IVSNKLA
+486 IISNKLA

-503 IRKNY
+503 VRKNY

>member
-10 CLFWL
+10 CLLWL

-44 KKFKEVSLKNFK
+44 KKFKEVPLKNFK

-73 FSKQSSITIA
+73 FSKQSFITIA
-83 QFSPKLARVVIS
+83 QFSPKLARVVIGY
-95 HAPKMTY
+95 APKMTY
-102 EVKILKDKLY
+102 EIKILKDKLY

-118 KPLVR
+118 KPLAR
-123 HQMAPKPP
+123 HQMVLKPP

-146 SIKKEAKE
+146 SIKKETKE
-154 KTPIKHAHS
+154 KTPIKHVHS

-168 PLNERSAK
+168 PLNERNA
-176 KEIPKKEIPK
+176 
-186 KEILKKEI
+186 
-194 LKKEILKKEIPKK
+194 
-207 EILKKEIPKK
+207 
-217 EILKKEIPKKE
+217 
-228 IPKKEILKKEIL
+228 
-240 KKEILKK
+240 
-247 EILKKEIPKKEILK
+247 
-261 KEIPK
+261 
-266 KEILKKEIP
+266 
-275 KKEIPKKEILKKEIP
+275 
-290 KKEILKKEILKK
+290 
-302 EILKKEI
+302 
-309 PKKEILKKEIPK
+309 KKEIPK

-338 DTFIKTKRKK
+338 DAFSKTKHKK

-430 PKHSTSNAHGIETY
+430 PKRSTSNAHGIETY

>member
-15 HFAYATTLKI
+15 HFAYATALKI
-25 INIVPFGS
+25 TNIVPFGS

-44 KKFKEVSLKNFK
+44 KKFKEVPLKNFK

-73 FSKQSSITIA
+73 FSKQSFITIA

-118 KPLVR
+118 KPLIR

-131 KHHALKHPTPKPAPK
+131 KHQTPKHQAPKPAPK

-154 KTPIKHAHS
+154 VKKKTPTKHARS
-163 KHAHS
+163 KHTHS
-168 PLNERSAK
+168 QWNERSA
-176 KEIPKKEIPK
+176 
-186 KEILKKEI
+186 
-194 LKKEILKKEIPKK
+194 
-207 EILKKEIPKK
+207 
-217 EILKKEIPKKE
+217 
-228 IPKKEILKKEIL
+228 
-240 KKEILKK
+240 
-247 EILKKEIPKKEILK
+247 
-261 KEIPK
+261 
-266 KEILKKEIP
+266 
-275 KKEIPKKEILKKEIP
+275 
-290 KKEILKKEILKK
+290 
-302 EILKKEI
+302 
-309 PKKEILKKEIPK
+309 KKEIPK

-338 DTFIKTKRKK
+338 DAFIKTKRKK

-362 CGAMSANL
+362 CGAMSTNL

-413 ANRKSADLFISV
+413 ANKKNADLFISV

-430 PKHSTSNAHGIETY
+430 PKRSTSNAHGIETY

-503 IRKNY
+503 VRKNY